1 MSFFFI
7 ASCSG
12 VKQNKSKVIIS
23 HIPAEAVDVLIEKSQ
38 IASSSTYLMKRKKMG
53 GQYL

>member
-1 MSFFFI
+1 MKNIDIRITFSMSYFFI

-38 IASSSTYLMKRKKMG
+38 IASSSTYS
-53 GQYL
+53 